1 MRQFGSK
8 ARNPAA
14 VSSAVASHG
23 PALKGSWT
31 VSKFPPEIPQKPA
44 ACSLARPFADD
55 TTRHAPSTRRNQT
68 PAVKAACLG
77 YCTPPASA
85 SPARCSRPREVANA
99 HIDAGDTAQ
108 LNARLR
114 YACKPG
120 YKRKAGTSSLTQCV
134 LPPGA
139 AEPVWTQP
147 TLQCIR
153 DPVLP
158 PLAPSPE
165 PPAPGHPQQ
174 LPGRVSAQTALLA
187 FGLSG
192 LFVAGLVAGYCCWRM
207 KARRSAAAETA
218 VPMTAA
224 GPGESAQ
231 MLPPGGGPAKG

>member
-1 MRQFGSK
+1 M
-8 ARNPAA
+8 ARPLLPLLCG
-14 VSSAVASHG
+14 AVALLL
-23 PALKGSWT
+23 PC
-31 VSKFPPEIPQKPA
+31 A
-44 ACSLARPFADD
+44 AA
-55 TTRHAPSTRRNQT
+55 
-68 PAVKAACLG
+68 
-77 YCTPPASA
+77 
-85 SPARCSRPREVANA
+85 ARCSRPREVANA